1 MAVTSAQV
9 QELYVALLGRA
20 ADKAGLD
27 YWVSQ
32 INAEGSTL
40 TLENVRANFVNEQ
53 AEYAATYGNLARAD
67 LVETIYTN
75 LFERTP
81 TAAEIAYWVQD
92 GVSADQL
99 VVAFLNGAS
108 AADRTVVTNKVF
120 VADAYTT
127 AAGASFNATAAADII
142 SKVDGNITSV
152 NTAISSLQTGALP
165 GQVAGQAQ
173 VQALV
178 AAQNGVVSFESSN
191 KAAVEK
197 LVADFKADSNV
208 ATTNADGIVA
218 ADDFATK
225 LNAAKQDAADARL
238 ALGTT
243 DTVAVLTAKAADAQK
258 VLDAAAAKLTVAER
272 DLVAKYQAAV
282 TADKAATGATA
293 EQEAAAKAGLGVAT
307 GFAAAVT
314 AANTAGVTFG
324 SNDGAGVWEAYVG
337 TAAAPATD
345 AVRAKIAEA
354 FKDVSFFTN
363 TFKAA
368 GDAEFA
374 DVKAEKALTDATTA
388 LNNATNGPDYL
399 AAFNADAAADK
410 LVVDVTAANALKAQV
425 DAIDAAYT
433 AAKAAITTA
442 DTAIT
447 DFNNASATTE
457 LVKVAL
463 LGLTADPAVKETFYF
478 AEKAATAQ
486 DINID
491 TFAKGDAIVLGA
503 GLSFGGNALAA
514 GNNGTLEYFL
524 VQDGADAKLVIETA
538 VFGSANTVLT
548 GADASP
554 DAAVI
559 TLTGV
564 SVADLQVANGVVV
577 FA

>member
-127 AAGASFNATAAADII
+127 AAGASFNAAAAAEII

-191 KAAVEK
+191 KSAVDK
-197 LVADFKADSNV
+197 LVADFKADSN
-208 ATTNADGIVA
+208 ANTTAAALVA
-218 ADDFATK
+218 ADADFATK
-225 LNAAKQDAADARL
+225 LTAAKTDADAARA
-238 ALGTT
+238 ALPA
-243 DTVAVLTAKAADAQK
+243 DSVAVLTAKAADAQK
-258 VLDAAAAKLTVAER
+258 ALDAAAAKLTVAER
-272 DLVAKYQAAV
+272 DLVSKYQAAV

-307 GFAAAVT
+307 GFDAAVT
-314 AANTAGVTFG
+314 AANTAGVTFAA
-324 SNDGAGVWEAYVG
+324 DTGAGVWDAYVG

-486 DINID
+486 DISID

>member
-27 YWVSQ
+27 YWVGEL
-32 INAEGSTL
+32 NKADTTL

-127 AAGASFNATAAADII
+127 AAGASFNATAAAEII

-191 KAAVEK
+191 KAAVDK

-225 LNAAKQDAADARL
+225 LNAAKLDAADARA
-238 ALGTT
+238 ALLTT

-293 EQEAAAKAGLGVAT
+293 EQAAAAKAGLGVAT

-388 LNNATNGPDYL
+388 LNASTNGPDYL
-399 AAFNADAAADK
+399 SAYNADAAADK

-478 AEKAATAQ
+478 AEKAAAAQ